1 VGRLNSGVRGLMR
14 HHCIRAGLITL
25 ALTACDSP
33 QTLSNSPQTAA
44 GETPIR
50 YVICGLGDHSCFV
63 AARFKDF
70 DGCESHKK
78 WSEMLC
84 ESESAPGQ
92 MVCREDKNSVARAY
106 CTK

>member
-1 VGRLNSGVRGLMR
+1 MRLHRTAAFLLM
-14 HHCIRAGLITL
+14 TL
-25 ALTACDSP
+25 ALAACDLDS
-33 QTLSNSPQTAA
+33 SDRAASPQTAA

-50 YVICGLGDHSCFV
+50 YVICAAGGGSCFV

-84 ESESAPGQ
+84 DSQGDPGQ
-92 MVCREDKNSVARAY
+92 MVCRPGDEKFAAAY